1 MARKF
6 SSTLV
11 SQLLQRSQGGPS
23 SNSMYWA
30 SLRTSFSSLMSAGE
44 CLLGAFA
51 VIGNNVYRVVPDQVP
66 TLDRQNVV
74 PQACC

>member
-1 MARKF
+1 
-6 SSTLV
+6 
-11 SQLLQRSQGGPS
+11 
-23 SNSMYWA
+23 
-30 SLRTSFSSLMSAGE
+30 MSAGE

-74 PQACC
+74 PEACC